1 MINNAA
7 RSLLCEQFIANNTI
21 DPKLYDRY
29 VVKRGLR
36 NSDGTGVMAGL
47 TNICNVHGYVVN
59 EGNFLFKVSLSSVDT
74 TSMIWC
80 PTLRRRTVLV
90 MRR

>member
-1 MINNAA
+1 VYNITYIYNILESEMIYSMINNAA

-36 NSDGTGVMAGL
+36 KSDGTGVMAGVYYIF
-47 TNICNVHGYVVN
+47 N
-59 EGNFLFKVSLSSVDT
+59 
-74 TSMIWC
+74 
-80 PTLRRRTVLV
+80 
-90 MRR
+90 

>member
-29 VVKRGLR
+29 VVKRGLQ
-36 NSDGTGVMAGL
+36 VL
-47 TNICNVHGYVVN
+47 WLVLLI
-59 EGNFLFKVSLSSVDT
+59 SVTYTD
-74 TSMIWC
+74 MW
-80 PTLRRRTVLV
+80 
-90 MRR
+90 

>member
-29 VVKRGLR
+29 VVKEDLE
-36 NSDGTGVMAGL
+36 TL
-47 TNICNVHGYVVN
+47 TALALWQV
-59 EGNFLFKVSLSSVDT
+59 
-74 TSMIWC
+74 
-80 PTLRRRTVLV
+80 
-90 MRR
+90 

>member
-36 NSDGTGVMAGL
+36 NSDGTGVML
-47 TNICNVHGYVVN
+47 VLLI
-59 EGNFLFKVSLSSVDT
+59 SVTYTD
-74 TSMIWC
+74 MW
-80 PTLRRRTVLV
+80 
-90 MRR
+90 

>member
-1 MINNAA
+1 MYNITYIYNILESEMIYSMINNAA

-36 NSDGTGVMAGL
+36 NSDGTGVMAV
-47 TNICNVHGYVVN
+47 TYM
-59 EGNFLFKVSLSSVDT
+59 D
-74 TSMIWC
+74 MW
-80 PTLRRRTVLV
+80 
-90 MRR
+90 